1 MKKVTHIFLV
11 IILACPMITV
21 GQVNNF
27 SFLSFDFGANN
38 TWILNQNMYGN
49 PELNYNL
56 KFGFSGGA
64 SYKYFANKF
73 GYSVGLGLGS
83 FGQRYSG
90 NMVGADAKLRINQVY
105 LELPVLGM
113 YKLGGN
119 KQQTWISCGPQLMYL
134 LSAQQD
140 FQRDNGQL
148 IPEPEMLN
156 PGSTDVINRFNIV
169 DIMLAVEVTHIYA
182 YKFTNVR
189 PFKSN
194 QKTIWML
201 SLKSA
206 IGLTDINSPDF
217 KVSST
222 RNLYAGSHNFYL
234 GVNIG
239 FMFNR

>member
-1 MKKVTHIFLV
+1 
-11 IILACPMITV
+11 
-21 GQVNNF
+21 
-27 SFLSFDFGANN
+27 
-38 TWILNQNMYGN
+38 
-49 PELNYNL
+49 
-56 KFGFSGGA
+56 
-64 SYKYFANKF
+64 
-73 GYSVGLGLGS
+73 
-83 FGQRYSG
+83 
-90 NMVGADAKLRINQVY
+90 MVGADAKLRINQVY